1 MLFRQFMPESIL
13 FVNFQL
19 DLTILNSRQREAVI
33 APPGPLL
40 VLAGAGSGKT
50 RVLAYRIVYI
60 IEQGMIAPDRILALT
75 FTNKAAR
82 EMRERVYALLSNE
95 SQVTSD
101 KGGSAPGSSRLLPTL
116 STFHSLGVKMLRQH
130 GYILGLPKVF
140 AVLDSEDQLKLLKEV
155 FALKNIDESIKPQA
169 VLHFIHGIKN
179 SGISPEEAAANFR
192 GYLAQQFIAAYYGYQ
207 AELHKQGSVDLD
219 DLILLPVKLLSE
231 FPEVRS
237 YYQDRFRYILV
248 DEYQDT
254 NPIQYRFLR
263 QLSPPAPLFV
273 VGDDAQSIYGFRGS
287 DITNI
292 LNFERDFPESRVV
305 VLDQNYR
312 STQSILAVAD
322 TVLKHSTEQKPKVL
336 WTENVV
342 GQKVWVKELS
352 NETAEADFIVDH
364 IISLATGSERGAE
377 SHDEEGVEVVEE
389 EDRPFS
395 VLDYMLGQKK
405 RGSPMVASVSSARLP
420 ALHGPL
426 SRYAV
431 LYRTHAQS
439 RVLEAAL
446 LNAGI
451 PYKIVGGVRF
461 FDRKE
466 IKDAISF
473 LRVLVNIRDGI
484 ALARAFG
491 VPSKGIGD
499 KTIALVKDV
508 IYTHHVEQST
518 EWGVVENGL
527 LIDRVQQS
535 LLELP
540 NTKAKA
546 AVQAFFA
553 MISSWVAVPA
563 DIPLHELLQRMLHE
577 SGLLKHY
584 IAEGEVGEAR
594 VENLKELISVAQN
607 FSAQGWPLGLAGFL
621 EEVALMSDLD
631 TVSESDDAVTLMTLH
646 AAKGL
651 EFDIVFFAGLEEGL
665 LPHSRSMLDPK
676 AFAEEV
682 RLAYVGVTRARH
694 QLYLTYV
701 RQRGIFGESR
711 LAVPSRLLRD
721 LPEQAV
727 QWKSG
732 RPHSLPRAAQN
743 TDGIE
748 YEPFEE

>member
-1 MLFRQFMPESIL
+1 MNNR
-13 FVNFQL
+13 L
-19 DLTILNSRQREAVI
+19 DLAILNNRQREAVT

-50 RVLAYRIVYI
+50 RVLAYRIVYL
-60 IEQGMIAPDRILALT
+60 IEQGIISPDRILALT

-82 EMRERVYALLSNE
+82 EMRERVHALLSGQLSVVS
-95 SQVTSD
+95 SQFQEPTTDNRQPTTVQ
-101 KGGSAPGSSRLLPTL
+101 ALPAL
-116 STFHSLGVKMLRQH
+116 STFHSLGVKILRQH
-130 GYILGLPKVF
+130 GYILGLSKVF
-140 AVLDSEDQLKLLKEV
+140 AILDTEDQLKLLKEV
-155 FALKNIDESIKPQA
+155 FALHNIDESLKPQA
-169 VLHFIHGIKN
+169 VLHFIHGVKN
-179 SGISPEEAAANFR
+179 TGLAAEEAAAGLR
-192 GYLAQQFIAAYYGYQ
+192 GYVGQQFIAAYYGYQ
-207 AELHKQGSVDLD
+207 TELHKQGSVDLD
-219 DLILLPVKLLSE
+219 DLIVLPVKLLSE

-237 YYQDRFRYILV
+237 YYQDKFRYILV

-254 NPIQYRFLR
+254 NPIQYQFLR

-287 DITNI
+287 DIANI
-292 LNFERDFPESRVV
+292 LNFERDFPQSKVV

-322 TVLKHSTEQKPKVL
+322 RVLQHSTEQKPKVL
-336 WTENVV
+336 WTENAP

-352 NETAEADFIVDH
+352 NETAEADFIVGH
-364 IISLATGSERGAE
+364 IIGLATGSEAGTE
-377 SHDEEGVEVVEE
+377 TLVEE
-389 EDRPFS
+389 ELVEDEDRPFS

-405 RGSPMVASVSSARLP
+405 KVSSGRSLFNESISTARLP
-420 ALHGPL
+420 VSHGPL
-426 SRYAV
+426 SAYAV

-446 LNAGI
+446 LAAGI

-466 IKDAISF
+466 IKDAVSF
-473 LRVLVNIRDGI
+473 LRALVNVRDGI
-484 ALARAFG
+484 ALARAFSI
-491 VPSKGIGD
+491 PPKGIGD
-499 KTIALVKDV
+499 KTAAMVKDV
-508 IYTHHVEQST
+508 IYSQHIEHVS
-518 EWGVVENGL
+518 EWGIAENGL
-527 LIDRVQQS
+527 FIDILQPALHS
-535 LLELP
+535 LP
-540 NTKAKA
+540 NTKARA
-546 AVQAFFA
+546 AVVAFFA
-553 MISSWVAVPA
+553 MVRSWIAVPT
-563 DIPLHELLQRMLHE
+563 DMPLHELVQRILNE

-584 IAEGEVGEAR
+584 IAEGEAGESR

-607 FSAQGWPLGLAGFL
+607 FSSKGWIEGLAEFL

-631 TVSESDDAVTLMTLH
+631 TVADSDDAVTLMTLH
-646 AAKGL
+646 GAKGL
-651 EFDIVFFAGLEEGL
+651 EFDVVFFAGLEEGL

-711 LAVPSRLLRD
+711 LAVPSRLLRE
-721 LPEQAV
+721 LPEQSV

-732 RPHSLPRAAQN
+732 RPKSLPHN
-743 TDGIE
+743 TMNDKGIE
-748 YEPFEE
+748 YEPFQD

>member
-1 MLFRQFMPESIL
+1 MKS
-13 FVNFQL
+13 NL
-19 DLTILNSRQREAVI
+19 DLTILNNRQREAVV

-60 IEQGMIAPDRILALT
+60 IEQGIIAPDRILALT

-82 EMRERVYALLSNE
+82 EMRERVYALLS
-95 SQVTSD
+95 QTSSGQTSNVEED
-101 KGGSAPGSSRLLPTL
+101 VKTLRPLPFDGLPVL

-130 GYILGLPKVF
+130 GYVLGLPKVF
-140 AVLDSEDQLKLLKEV
+140 AILDSEDQLKLLKEV
-155 FALKNIDESIKPQA
+155 FALQNIDESIKPQA

-179 SGISPEEAAANFR
+179 SGVTPEEAAANFR
-192 GYLAQQFIAAYYGYQ
+192 GYLAQQFTAAYYGYQ

-254 NPIQYRFLR
+254 NPIQYQFLR

-292 LNFERDFPESRVV
+292 LNFERDFPLSKVV

-322 TVLKHSTEQKPKVL
+322 TVLKHSAEQKPKVL
-336 WTENVV
+336 WTENAV
-342 GQKVWVKELS
+342 GQKVWVKELP
-352 NETAEADFIVDH
+352 NETAEADFIVER
-364 IISLATGSERGAE
+364 IIGMATGSEVAAE
-377 SHDEEGVEVVEE
+377 SQDEEEGVELALEE
-389 EDRPFS
+389 ERPFS
-395 VLDYMLGQKK
+395 VLEYMLGKK
-405 RGSPMVASVSSARLP
+405 QRGSHNVAPMSAARLP
-420 ALHGPL
+420 AEHGPL

-439 RVLEAAL
+439 RVLETAL

-491 VPSKGIGD
+491 VPSRGIGE

-508 IYTHHVEQST
+508 VYTHHTEQAA
-518 EWGVVENGL
+518 EWGVVENSL
-527 LIDRVQQS
+527 LIDRVQS
-535 LLELP
+535 GLLELP
-540 NTKAKA
+540 NTKART
-546 AVQAFFA
+546 AVIHFFT
-553 MISSWVAVPA
+553 MISGWIAVPA
-563 DIPLHELLQRMLHE
+563 DIPLHELLQRILNE

-584 IAEGEVGEAR
+584 IAEGEAGEAR

-607 FSAQGWPLGLAGFL
+607 FSAQGWPVGLAEFL

-631 TVSESDDAVTLMTLH
+631 TLADSDDAVTLMTLH

-711 LAVPSRLLRD
+711 LAVPSRLLRE

-727 QWKSG
+727 HWKSG
-732 RPHSLPRAAQN
+732 RPQSLPRATQN

-748 YEPFEE
+748 YEPFEG

>member
-1 MLFRQFMPESIL
+1 MESR
-13 FVNFQL
+13 L
-19 DLTILNSRQREAVI
+19 DLTILNNRQREAVT

-60 IEQGMIAPDRILALT
+60 IEQGMVAPDHVLALT
-75 FTNKAAR
+75 FTNKAAK
-82 EMRERVYALLSNE
+82 EMRERVHTLLS
-95 SQVTSD
+95 SQNVVV
-101 KGGSAPGSSRLLPTL
+101 SSQFQEPTTDNRQPTTALPTL

-130 GYILGLPKVF
+130 GYVLGLPRVF
-140 AVLDSEDQLKLLKEV
+140 AILDTEDQLKLLKEV
-155 FALKNIDESIKPQA
+155 FVAQNIDESIKPQV

-179 SGISPEEAAANFR
+179 SGMAAEEAAAGLR
-192 GYLAQQFIAAYYGYQ
+192 GYMAQQFIAAYYGYQ

-237 YYQDRFRYILV
+237 YYQNRFRYILV

-254 NPIQYRFLR
+254 NPIQYKFLR

-287 DITNI
+287 DIANI
-292 LNFERDFPESRVV
+292 LNFERDFPESKVV

-322 TVLKHSTEQKPKVL
+322 RVLQHSAEQKPKVL
-336 WTENVV
+336 WTENSV

-352 NETAEADFIVDH
+352 NETAETDFIVEH
-364 IISLATGSERGAE
+364 IIALATE
-377 SHDEEGVEVVEE
+377 SDGGGVAGGETEEVEDVVEE
-389 EDRPFS
+389 DDRPFS

-405 RGSPMVASVSSARLP
+405 RGAHTGASFSSARLP
-420 ALHGPL
+420 AQHGPL

-439 RVLEAAL
+439 RVLEAGL
-446 LNAGI
+446 LAAGI

-473 LRVLVNIRDGI
+473 LRVLVNVRDGI
-484 ALARAFG
+484 ALARALG
-491 VPSKGIGD
+491 VPAKGVGD

-508 IYTHHVEQST
+508 IYGQHVEQTT
-518 EWGVVENGL
+518 EWGVTENSL
-527 LIDRVQQS
+527 LIERVQGG
-535 LLELP
+535 LGGLP
-540 NTKAKA
+540 NTKAKTAVAAFFSMVRGWA
-546 AVQAFFA
+546 AVPLD
-553 MISSWVAVPA
+553 M
-563 DIPLHELLQRMLHE
+563 PLHELLQRILTE
-577 SGLLKHY
+577 SGLLAHY
-584 IAEGEVGEAR
+584 KAEGEAGEVR
-594 VENLKELISVAQN
+594 VENLRELISVAQN
-607 FSAQGWPLGLAGFL
+607 FSAQPWPLGLADFL

-631 TVSESDDAVTLMTLH
+631 TVADSDDAVTLMTLH
-646 AAKGL
+646 GAKGL
-651 EFDIVFFAGLEEGL
+651 EFDVVFFAGLEEGL

-694 QLYLTYV
+694 ELYLTYV

-711 LAVPSRLLRD
+711 LAVPSRLLRE
-721 LPEQAV
+721 LPESAV

-732 RPHSLPRAAQN
+732 RPKSLPASSMN
-743 TDGIE
+743 DGGVE
-748 YEPFEE
+748 YEPFQD